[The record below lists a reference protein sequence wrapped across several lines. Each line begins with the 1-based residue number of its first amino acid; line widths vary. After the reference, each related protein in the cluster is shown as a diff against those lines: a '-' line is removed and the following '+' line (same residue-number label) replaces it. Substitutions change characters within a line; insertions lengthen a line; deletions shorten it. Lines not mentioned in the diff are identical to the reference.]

1 MRSGHFQY
9 FPIIVAN
16 RLFERILQ
24 SFVEIFRLV
33 FDGIILDVQVRG
45 HRREVD
51 ILFSSVFD
59 QVVQQFYLY
68 VYVICKASL

>member
-9 FPIIVAN
+9 FPIIVTN

-51 ILFSSVFD
+51 ILFSSMFD